1 MRVNE
6 TNPRHQLFS
15 PVYLHK
21 YVCAFVCVHNDVCL
35 HAFLIKSSVI
45 VYEMLVADDEFLS
58 AK

>member
-1 MRVNE
+1 MKQIPD
-6 TNPRHQLFS
+6 TN
-15 PVYLHK
+15 YLVQYIYISTV
-21 YVCAFVCVHNDVCL
+21 YVCAFVCVYNYVCL